1 MTDSMEVL
9 GWTLVHFCWQ
19 ATAIALLYRIVDI
32 ALRRSRSDVRYA
44 LALIALMSMLGA
56 AFVTLAYEGLQVA
69 HRAESPAGAL
79 GDFQAEIRSD
89 LAMVQAAG
97 VAAVSQSGEH
107 FSWMDLLVRAMPW
120 LDAMWLAGVLV
131 LSIRTAGGWYVI
143 RRLRGNGIVAVP
155 AEIGEM
161 FVRLC
166 GRVGVRKKID
176 LYISERISGPLAM
189 GVLRSVI
196 LLPVSAL
203 THLSPGQ
210 LEVVLAH
217 ELAHIRRGD
226 YVWNMVQTVVE
237 TLFFFHPAVWWVSNS
252 LRQQRE
258 LCCDDAALAYC
269 ADPIVYATALLCLE
283 EQRGSKLRLAMAL
296 DGHQSGLKI
305 RIVRILGEAPERRRQ
320 IAPLS
325 LVGICA
331 MVGLFALPLP
341 RLFADHVVVAA
352 KRVEAAVI
360 APRTTHIS
368 GQEAPAAASK
378 SADPVSPLPAGNP
391 ARAAQ
396 AAPAISPQQEISP
409 VAVGH
414 VRAAALPASA
424 VAPAVVISPQP
435 ASNPTAVE
443 APRAVISTSIAEP
456 ISAARV
462 VVSARLSEALT
473 APHTM
478 AMFMQQSTE
487 KASSKSDYISEMRAA
502 GYGDDLDKLIEMKIQ
517 HITPEY
523 ARSMQ
528 QLGYGKPTAQ
538 ELVQLKIF
546 GVTPE
551 EVKALTASGMKP
563 ASLHDLISYRIFK
576 VTPEFVAGMKAAG
589 FSDIPPSKLVE
600 LRVHGI
606 TPEFAKT
613 AKAQYPDITLD
624 QLVQLRIF
632 HIDEAFI
639 AAAKRHGFT
648 QLTIDKLVRL
658 RISGLLDDDSDQKA
672 EKN

>member
-19 ATAIALLYRIVDI
+19 ATAIALLYRIVDT
-32 ALRRSRSDVRYA
+32 ALRRSRSHVRYA

-56 AFVTLAYEGLQVA
+56 AVTTLAYEGLQVA
-69 HRAESPAGAL
+69 HRAKVQQGVLRA
-79 GDFQAEIRSD
+79 FQAEIRGD
-89 LAMVQAAG
+89 VATLQTAGLA
-97 VAAVSQSGEH
+97 VAPQSAEH
-107 FSWMDLLVRAMPW
+107 INWMSLLVHAMPW
-120 LDAMWLAGVLV
+120 LDAMWLAGVLI

-143 RRLRGNGIVAVP
+143 RKLRRSGIVPVP
-155 AEIGEM
+155 AEIGAM

-166 GRVGVRKKID
+166 ERVGIRRKID
-176 LYISERISGPLAM
+176 LYISERICGPLAI
-189 GVLRSVI
+189 GVLRSVV

-226 YVWNMVQTVVE
+226 YVWNMVQTMVE
-237 TLFFFHPAVWWVSNS
+237 TLFFFHPAVWWVSNN

-269 ADPIVYATALLCLE
+269 ADPVVYATALLCLE

-296 DGHQSGLKI
+296 DGHQSGLKA
-305 RIVRILGEAPERRRQ
+305 RIVRILGEAPERRKQ

-341 RLFADHVVVAA
+341 RLFADHVVVTPKPIDAT
-352 KRVEAAVI
+352 VI
-360 APRTTHIS
+360 APRATHIS
-368 GQEAPAAASK
+368 DQEAPAAPVKPAEMVLPT
-378 SADPVSPLPAGNP
+378 AAVSPTD
-391 ARAAQ
+391 AAQ
-396 AAPAISPQQEISP
+396 AVPAVPPQRVP
-409 VAVGH
+409 TP
-414 VRAAALPASA
+414 R
-424 VAPAVVISPQP
+424 PAVVRNPTTVVSPQTVL
-435 ASNPTAVE
+435 NPTMAE
-443 APRAVISTSIAEP
+443 APHVEISTRVAEA
-456 ISAARV
+456 IS
-462 VVSARLSEALT
+462 SAPAMSVQVNRASV
-473 APHTM
+473 APHAM
-478 AMFMQQSTE
+478 AMFVMQQSTD
-487 KASSKSDYISEMRAA
+487 ATSNKSDYISEMRAA

-523 ARSMQ
+523 AKSMQ

-538 ELVQLKIF
+538 ELIQLKIF

-551 EVKALTASGMKP
+551 EVKALTASGLKP

-576 VTPEFVAGMKAAG
+576 VTPEFVAAMKAAG

-606 TPEFAKT
+606 TPEFAKA

-639 AAAKRHGFT
+639 ASAKRHGFT

-658 RISGLLDDDSDQKA
+658 RISGLLDDSDQKA